1 MTTHDKNVWSN
12 NYLFIYGNDFLVK
25 ERDTRKNMRK
35 RVITD
40 SIVFLQDILYCLDD
54 LSVKTKTTNQIYR
67 KEQ

>member
-1 MTTHDKNVWSN
+1 MTTLDKNVWSN

-67 KEQ
+67 K